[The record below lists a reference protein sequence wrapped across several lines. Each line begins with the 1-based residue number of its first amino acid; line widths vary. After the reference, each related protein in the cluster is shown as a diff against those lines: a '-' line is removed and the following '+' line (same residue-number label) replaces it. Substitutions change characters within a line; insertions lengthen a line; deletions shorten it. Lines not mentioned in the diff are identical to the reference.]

1 MNTIANSIEHGG
13 IYLANMNP
21 SKGHEPDKIRPVLV
35 MQSNVLNQ
43 VEHPTIII
51 LPLTSQLADNAF
63 PLRFRIKQQ
72 QNLVQDSDV
81 LCDQIR
87 AIDSRR
93 ITSNKL
99 AQLSTADLLQ
109 IERQLSYLLHFAH

>member
-1 MNTIANSIEHGG
+1 MTKSIERGG
-13 IYLANMNP
+13 IYLANLNP
-21 SKGHEPDKIRPVLV
+21 SKGHEPGKVRPVLV

-63 PLRFRIKQQ
+63 PLRFRVRQQ
-72 QNLVQDSDV
+72 QNLKQDSDV

-87 AIDSRR
+87 SLDSRR
-93 ITSNKL
+93 ITSDKL
-99 AQLSTADLLQ
+99 AQLSTNGLLQ
-109 IERQLSYLLHFAH
+109 IERQLGYLLDFAQ